1 MQASGVTK
9 TERFALIGKAEIA
22 QSLLDEAARALNLSR
37 ESVQDI
43 YPSTPLQE
51 SLVAATMQSPQAYVG
66 QFFYRLSSDIEMSRL
81 RAAWENVVEA
91 HDILRTRFF
100 HSKSHGMLQV
110 VVKESIDW
118 EQAESLN

>member
-37 ESVQDI
+37 EYVQDI

-66 QFFYRLSSDIEMSRL
+66 QFFYRLPSDIEISRL
-81 RAAWENVVEA
+81 RTAWENVVEA

-100 HSKSHGMLQV
+100 HQNPIACYKS
-110 VVKESIDW
+110 W
-118 EQAESLN
+118 